1 MNTNFFSIIFAK
13 NCSIVLMDCPIR
25 FLGSIKAGFPSP
37 ASDYMENR
45 IDLNSR
51 FIKRPT
57 STFFFE
63 TDGDSMADA
72 HIPHGSL
79 LVVDRSIK
87 PKNNS
92 IVIAVVD
99 GEFTVK
105 FLVQNI
111 QGFMLVAANPKYK
124 NIRITEGMDFT
135 VWGVVTAVIIDTTK
149 YGI

>member
-1 MNTNFFSIIFAK
+1 VRVQT
-13 NCSIVLMDCPIR
+13 PIR
-25 FLGSIKAGFPSP
+25 FLGSVKAGFPSP
-37 ASDYMENR
+37 ASDYMENP
-45 IDLNSR
+45 IDLNDR
-51 FIKRPT
+51 FVKRPA

-92 IVIAVVD
+92 IVIAIVD

-111 QGFMLVAANPKYK
+111 KGFMLVPANPKYR
-124 NIRITEGMDFT
+124 NIVITEEMDFS
-135 VWGVVTAVIIDTTK
+135 VWGVVTAVVIDTLK
-149 YGI
+149 YGV

>member
-1 MNTNFFSIIFAK
+1 MIFAK
-13 NCSIVLMDCPIR
+13 NCSIVNMDCPIR

-92 IVIAVVD
+92 IVIAVLD

-149 YGI
+149 YGIGSL

>member
-1 MNTNFFSIIFAK
+1 LNTNIFSIIFAK
-13 NCSIVLMDCPIR
+13 NCSIVNMDCPIR

-51 FIKRPT
+51 FIRRPT

-79 LVVDRSIK
+79 LVVDRSLK

-92 IVIAVVD
+92 VVIAVVD